1 LIWHINLLNFISTF
15 RQRSKISVLNFK
27 QVIFPAIR
35 KIGVKPEDDDET
47 KLRKSLLVTTTILI
61 SIAAVVW
68 GLIYLSFDEIFPS
81 TIPFSYSLFS
91 SISLIILVFKKKFRL
106 FRFTQLLLIL
116 LLPFMLMISLG
127 GFISGSAVIL
137 WGVLSPIGALLC
149 GSSKQARYWFIV
161 YILSIIVSGIIQPQ
175 IDHSNNLPRYI
186 ITIFFVINIGA
197 VSTIAFVTLSY
208 FVKQKD
214 LLIELM
220 KKNRELEQAYLQ
232 QEVTLRQSEKLA
244 TLGKL
249 SAGIAHELNNPAS
262 AAVRGA
268 EHLKNNISE
277 LQKTQFKLGKLSL
290 SDEQLE
296 KVKSLNEL
304 FYEKSKQPNELDPL
318 TRSNLENEMEEWL
331 EEKGIS
337 NCWELASTIV
347 NTGFTKEELADLTK
361 IFTNEQFPVVVSS
374 LGTNFITDSLTEEIK
389 QGAERITQIVKALR
403 SYTYLDQAPIQSVD
417 IHEGLDNT
425 LVMLRSR
432 LKNGISVEREYS
444 ENLPRIQA
452 YGSELNQVWTNIID
466 NAIDAM
472 SGNGRITIKTYKEN
486 QHLVVELKDSGPGIP
501 EDIQSKIFDPF
512 FTTKSVG
519 KGTGLGLNISH
530 NIIVQKHKGEIKVK
544 SRPGE
549 TYFQIKLP
557 IT

>member
-1 LIWHINLLNFISTF
+1 M
-15 RQRSKISVLNFK
+15 
-27 QVIFPAIR
+27 
-35 KIGVKPEDDDET
+35 
-47 KLRKSLLVTTTILI
+47 
-61 SIAAVVW
+61 
-68 GLIYLSFDEIFPS
+68 
-81 TIPFSYSLFS
+81 
-91 SISLIILVFKKKFRL
+91 
-106 FRFTQLLLIL
+106 IL
-116 LLPFMLMISLG
+116 LLPFVLMISLG
-127 GFISGSAVIL
+127 GFISGSVVIF
-137 WGVLSPIGALLC
+137 WGVLAPIGALLC
-149 GSSKQARYWFIV
+149 GTIKQAWYWFAA
-161 YILSIIVSGIIQPQ
+161 YILSIIVSGFIQPV
-175 IDHSNNLPRYI
+175 ISHSNSLPGYI
-186 ITIFFVINIGA
+186 IIIFFAINVGG
-197 VSTIAFVTLSY
+197 VSTIGYVALNY

-214 LLIELM
+214 LLMELM

-262 AAVRGA
+262 AAVSGA
-268 EHLKNNISE
+268 EHLKNYISE

-296 KVKSLNEL
+296 KVKALNEM

-318 TRSNLENEMEEWL
+318 TRSDLENEMEEWL
-331 EEKGIS
+331 EGKGLN

-347 NTGFTKEELADLTK
+347 NTGFTKEELNNLTR

-374 LGTNFITDSLTEEIK
+374 VGNNFITDSLTEEIK
-389 QGAERITQIVKALR
+389 QSADRITQIVQALK
-403 SYTYLDQAPIQSVD
+403 SYTYLDQAPVQSVD
-417 IHEGLDNT
+417 IHEGLNST

-432 LKNGISVEREYS
+432 LKKGISVKREYS

-452 YGSELNQVWTNIID
+452 YGSELNQVWTNILD
-466 NAIDAM
+466 NAVDAM
-472 SGNGRITIKTYKEN
+472 NENGRITIKTYKEN
-486 QHLVVELKDSGPGIP
+486 QHLVVEIKDSGPGIP

-512 FTTKSVG
+512 FTTKPVG

-544 SRPGE
+544 SKPGE
-549 TYFQIKLP
+549 TCFQIKLP